1 MIERIKTDKGNNLL
15 RGTVSI
21 ALDVPFIFIRL
32 IEMEQ

>member
-21 ALDVPFIFIRL
+21 ALDVPFILGIHKVN
-32 IEMEQ
+32 